1 MTEADHLAAMHP
13 WLRTR
18 VEAALA
24 DWRAGAP
31 EGETIRIVESVRST
45 ATQQGYYLRGKS
57 RADGVD
63 RFSLHQFAPA
73 LAADVAVL
81 RAGKY
86 VTSAADGAWQRW
98 GAAAKAH
105 GLEWGGDWA
114 KLVDCPHVQVPESQR
129 IRLIQA
135 AVGATPDG
143 LWGPATEGALSSR
156 VGALRAGKGWGR
168 VTPAVWAKLEAT
180 QEALGACMATVD
192 KLTPKDAP

>member
-24 DWRAGAP
+24 DWRAGAAP
-31 EGETIRIVESVRST
+31 GESIRITESVRT
-45 ATQQGYYLRGKS
+45 LAVQQSYYRAGKS

-63 RFSLHQFAPA
+63 RLSLHQFAPA
-73 LAADVAVL
+73 LAADVAVI
-81 RAGKY
+81 RAGAY
-86 VTSAADGAWQRW
+86 VGSAADTAWQRW
-98 GAAAKAH
+98 GSCAKAH
-105 GLEWGGDWA
+105 GLEWGGDWS

-129 IRLIQA
+129 IRLLQA

-143 LWGPATEGALSSR
+143 VWGPATEAALSAK

-168 VTPAVWAKLEAT
+168 VTPAVWAKV
-180 QEALGACMATVD
+180 MA
-192 KLTPKDAP
+192 